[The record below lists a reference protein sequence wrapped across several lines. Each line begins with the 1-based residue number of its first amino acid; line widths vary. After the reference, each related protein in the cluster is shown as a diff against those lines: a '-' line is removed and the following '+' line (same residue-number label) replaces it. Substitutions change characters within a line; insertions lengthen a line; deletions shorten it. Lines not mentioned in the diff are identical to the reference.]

1 MRIQGR
7 VSQDVLTVQNHELH
21 RRLGWTAS
29 TGRGLLSGG
38 AGQGGR
44 GRAGDPGVLVR
55 PEAQVQGQGGGG
67 GCVLDTFPAE
77 VQRTLLNVFV
87 WFLQQS
93 GDISESESPLQARVQ
108 AALITGARWRGCGV
122 QGVVL
127 RTCLCLTANTGKGDT
142 ELLLDRNVFLEN
154 HLSSLAT
161 VLLLAPVLG
170 VQPPPGAARLPPD
183 PPAAEDG
190 VLAHVVDLPYL
201 GAGRGVAALC
211 SLRHGA

>member
-21 RRLGWTAS
+21 RRTAS
-29 TGRGLLSGG
+29 TGRGHLTGG
-38 AGQGGR
+38 GGQGGR

-67 GCVLDTFPAE
+67 GGGCVLDTFPAE
-77 VQRTLLNVFV
+77 VQRRLLNVFV

-93 GDISESESPLQARVQ
+93 GDISESESPLQPRVQ

-122 QGVVL
+122 VV

-154 HLSSLAT
+154 HLCSLAT
-161 VLLLAPVLG
+161 GLLLAPVLG

-201 GAGRGVAALC
+201 GPGRGVAALC
-211 SLRHGA
+211 SLGHGA